1 MMSQWNIDMFRAI
14 NDLGKQFP
22 FLNPAAVFVA
32 EYMLYVL
39 ALAMLVYWFTRSSRN
54 RMMVIQAGLAFV
66 LAEIIGKLAGKIY
79 EHHQPFAEL
88 PHVNKLIDHAIDNS
102 FPSDHTILFFS
113 VCVSF
118 WLVRRMEGWL
128 WLALACCVAVSR
140 IWVGVHYPVD
150 IAAGA
155 LIGIISAL
163 FIYWLAPK
171 LGMIKRLLALY
182 EKAEQ
187 RVLPIRRKSGSM

>member
-1 MMSQWNIDMFRAI
+1 MI
-14 NDLGKQFP
+14 NDLGKQFA
-22 FLNPAAVFVA
+22 FLNPVAVIVA
-32 EYMLYVL
+32 EYMLYIL
-39 ALAMLVYWFTRSSRN
+39 ALAMLVYWFTRNRRN

-66 LAEIIGKLAGKIY
+66 LAEVIGKLAGKLY

-88 PHVNKLIDHAIDNS
+88 PHVNKLIDHAINNS

-118 WLVRRMEGWL
+118 WLVRKREGWM
-128 WLALACCVAVSR
+128 WLALACCVAISR
-140 IWVGVHYPVD
+140 VWVGVHYPVD

-163 FIYWLAPK
+163 LMYWLAPK
-171 LGMIKRLLALY
+171 LGMVKRLLAVY

-187 RVLPIRRKSGSM
+187 RVLPNRDKSGSV